1 MFIPNLFSF
10 FDLKSTTQVEYIHVS
25 QNLDPLLLIFPS
37 LLNTE
42 KKNPIQT
49 SKNIYLVWAPDLSL
63 EKPACRSGSNS

>member
-10 FDLKSTTQVEYIHVS
+10 FDLKSTAQVEYIHVS

-42 KKNPIQT
+42 KKK
-49 SKNIYLVWAPDLSL
+49 SY
-63 EKPACRSGSNS
+63 SGF

>member
-10 FDLKSTTQVEYIHVS
+10 FDLKSTAQVEYIHVS

-42 KKNPIQT
+42 KKHPIEA
-49 SKNIYLVWAPDLSL
+49 SKNISLV
-63 EKPACRSGSNS
+63 

>member
-10 FDLKSTTQVEYIHVS
+10 FDLKSTAQVEYIHVS

-49 SKNIYLVWAPDLSL
+49 SKIIYLV
-63 EKPACRSGSNS
+63 